1 MSVPFGF
8 GAPDPDR
15 PGQPGFDMASLGA
28 ALQSLGQMLAS
39 GSAST
44 GLSGDM
50 VSDLAR
56 KAIVGRGDPTPNAE
70 QRQAVTEA
78 VRLAEVWLDGVTT
91 LPGGALEPVT
101 WSRSEWLIA
110 TLPAWLRY
118 VEPIADQMRQGVAGL
133 MTGPDG
139 QLGSQDLQSMF
150 DSLPEQF
157 RGMFPG
163 GMPPE
168 MATML
173 GPLMGMMQQ
182 LGSVAFT
189 MQLSQVLA
197 GLACEV
203 VGATDIGVP
212 LVQDSRCALI
222 PTNIREFG
230 EGTGVNQ
237 AEVLLYLALRE
248 AAHQRLFAHVTWL
261 RPRIVG
267 AIEEYAR
274 GMRLD
279 ADQISE
285 AMREVDISQP
295 QAIQEALAQGLVRP
309 EDTAEQRA
317 ALARLQTLLAL
328 IEGWV
333 EDTVHEATRDR
344 LASADALRETMRRRR
359 AAGGPGEK
367 AFTTLVGMEL
377 RPRAIREA
385 ATIFGALRVR
395 GSVDQ
400 RDGLWAH
407 PDLLP
412 TPEDLEDPL
421 GFVDTVLN
429 PGDQP
434 NLGSAE

>member
-1 MSVPFGF
+1 
-8 GAPDPDR
+8 
-15 PGQPGFDMASLGA
+15 MASLGA

-39 GSAST
+39 GSTST
-44 GLSGDM
+44 GLNREM
-50 VSDLAR
+50 VSDLSR
-56 KAIVGRGDPTPNAE
+56 KAIVGRGDPTPSTE
-70 QRQAVTEA
+70 QRQAVVDA
-78 VRLAEVWLDGVTT
+78 VRLAEVWLDAVTT
-91 LPGGALEPVT
+91 LPGGALEPLT
-101 WSRSEWLIA
+101 WSRSEWLVA

-118 VEPIADQMRQGVAGL
+118 VEPIAEQMRQGVAGL
-133 MTGPDG
+133 LAGPDG
-139 QLGSQDLQSMF
+139 QVGPADMQEMF
-150 DSLPEQF
+150 EALPEQF

-163 GMPPE
+163 GIPPE
-168 MATML
+168 MSTML
-173 GPLMGMMQQ
+173 GPLMGMLQQ
-182 LGSVAFT
+182 FGSVAFT

-197 GLACEV
+197 ELACEV
-203 VGATDIGVP
+203 VGATDIGIP
-212 LVQDSRCALI
+212 LVEDARCALI
-222 PTNIREFG
+222 PANVREFG
-230 EGTGVNQ
+230 DGIGVNP

-248 AAHQRLFAHVTWL
+248 AAHQRLFSHVTWL

-285 AMREVDISQP
+285 AMREVDLSQP
-295 QAIQEALAQGLVRP
+295 QAIQDALAQGLVRP

-333 EDTVHEATRDR
+333 EDTVHEATRER
-344 LASADALRETMRRRR
+344 LACADALRETMRRRR

-367 AFTTLVGMEL
+367 AFATLVGMEL

-385 ATIFGALRVR
+385 ATVFGALRVR
-395 GSVDQ
+395 GSVEQ

-412 TPEDLEDPL
+412 TPEDLQDPL
-421 GFVDTVLN
+421 GFVDTVLH
-429 PGDQP
+429 PGEQP
-434 NLGSAE
+434 TLGATE